1 MPPKT
6 SPRKDRAVAMVMAG
20 KASSSAQDAADAV
33 GLGPEAV
40 QNIRKR
46 VRHERARGE
55 EQRVAAEEEGRL
67 RTAQKKRS
75 GPATDGPA
83 TKKKPRWRKT
93 AHQTD
98 LDNEDH
104 LLLKRAT
111 DAAYKAATAEYEADI
126 RANSG
131 SKQKR
136 DSRRCSSSAR
146 RAPPPSDVSAPPPSA
161 RFFFVCLFVSA
172 KRNNPA
178 LVSQP

>member
-20 KASSSAQDAADAV
+20 KASAQDAADAV

-111 DAAYKAATAEYEADI
+111 DAAYKAATAEYEADV

-131 SKQKR
+131 SQKR
-136 DSRRCSSSAR
+136 GSSGASAIAEKHNANALRR
-146 RAPPPSDVSAPPPSA
+146 RAPRRLA
-161 RFFFVCLFVSA
+161 RARAIFLF
-172 KRNNPA
+172 
-178 LVSQP
+178 LF

>member
-1 MPPKT
+1 M
-6 SPRKDRAVAMVMAG
+6 AMVMAG
-20 KASSSAQDAADAV
+20 TASAKDAADAV

-40 QNIRKR
+40 QGIRKR
-46 VRHERARGE
+46 ARKNREREKRH
-55 EQRVAAEEEGRL
+55 AEEEALLKKQRM
-67 RTAQKKRS
+67 AKKKRAA
-75 GPATDGPA
+75 PTDDPPT

-161 RFFFVCLFVSA
+161 LFFVCLFVC
-172 KRNNPA
+172 
-178 LVSQP
+178 

>member
-1 MPPKT
+1 MIVSWRLSPPSQHRLESMPPKT

-20 KASSSAQDAADAV
+20 KASAKDAADAV

-46 VRHERARGE
+46 ARHERARGE

-104 LLLKRAT
+104 LLLQRAT
-111 DAAYKAATAEYEADI
+111 DAAYKAATAEYEADV

-131 SKQKR
+131 SQKR
-136 DSRRCSSSAR
+136 GSRRCERDCREAQRATRSAAER
-146 RAPPPSDVSAPPPSA
+146 
-161 RFFFVCLFVSA
+161 
-172 KRNNPA
+172 PA
-178 LVSQP
+178 A